1 MIRRLKGVLDELG
14 DDWALIDV
22 NGVGY
27 QVFCSLRT
35 LSRFAVGEA
44 AVVEIETHV
53 REDHIH
59 LYGFAD
65 AAERDWFKLL
75 TTVQGVGTRVGLAIL
90 GVLGPDEL
98 MQAVAAADK
107 AAVSRASGVGPK
119 LAARIV
125 SELKDKVGGMA
136 LGTVAMSQAAASTKP
151 SSTGAVS
158 EAASAL
164 VNLGY
169 GPSEALTAVSHVS
182 ANLGDDAGVEELIR
196 DGLRKLAPTDVRPG
210 G

>member
-1 MIRRLKGVLDELG
+1 MIGRLKGVIDELG
-14 DDWALIDV
+14 EDWALVDV

-27 QVFCSLRT
+27 QIFCSSRT
-35 LSRFAVGEA
+35 LSRFAVGQT
-44 AVVEIETHV
+44 VLVEIETHV

-65 AAERDWFKLL
+65 SEERDWFKLL
-75 TTVQGVGTRVGLAIL
+75 TTVQGVGTKVGLAIL

-98 MQAVAAADK
+98 MQVLAAADK
-107 AAVSRASGVGPK
+107 AAVSRAPGVGPK

-125 SELKDKVGGMA
+125 SELKDKVSAMA
-136 LGTVAMSQAAASTKP
+136 MGEVAKSLGP
-151 SSTGAVS
+151 LNSSSAGAVS

-169 GPSEALTAVSHVS
+169 GLSEALTAVSRAL
-182 ANLGDDAGVEELIR
+182 ANLSDDASVEDLIR
-196 DGLRKLAPTDVRPG
+196 EGLRELAPVDARAG